1 MKNFVKLKTNLE
13 NTTILRQF
21 ISVHQYWKNV
31 QGFKAMPAPIF
42 FLQRNRVLSEILTK
56 FNGQAVFLRSE
67 KNSMYNW
74 HRDLDRT
81 VVINSLIEGFDSFT
95 MFTDTEI
102 DNMQGTSTGV
112 EELTYNDGECYLLNV
127 QNLHAVY
134 NRHSI
139 RTVLSLSFYKPV
151 SYEQILE
158 YCFSKDFVD
167 HS

>member
-1 MKNFVKLKTNLE
+1 MKNFVRLKTNLKNAE
-13 NTTILRQF
+13 EIRRF
-21 ISVHQYWKNV
+21 ISLQENWQKV
-31 QGFKAMPAPIF
+31 QGFDTLLVPISYI
-42 FLQRNRVLSEILTK
+42 RNNVILFNLMIK
-56 FNGQAVFLRSE
+56 FQGRAVFLRSE

-81 VVINSLIEGFDSFT
+81 VVVNSLIEGFDSFT

-102 DNMQGTSTGV
+102 ENMQGTSTGV

-139 RTVLSLSFYKPV
+139 RTVLSLSFYKTV